1 MSKHKLVVLAVVAA
15 LGVGAALWSTQTRK
29 PVQETAAAS
38 PLVPGLQDGINN
50 VSGLRIVL
58 PGNSTVA
65 TIERGDAGWTL
76 KERGGY
82 AVDTAKVRD
91 LLVALASAKRVEQK
105 TSNPEL
111 YDKLGLVDIDKADA
125 SGAQVEI
132 DGLAQP
138 TRLILGQNVVR
149 GTGTFVRAAGEAQS
163 WQIDANIAI
172 ERAPAKWLQ
181 PEIVDIAA
189 ARVVSASVKHP
200 EGAPIEIVKSDGS
213 GSAEFVL
220 RNVPKGREA
229 ESTFA
234 ADALAGLL
242 SGLRLDDV
250 VPAAQA
256 EPGEAKTSIATFHL
270 DDGTTVTLTS
280 WKAGDHTLARLAA
293 TLDEAKAAAFVEQ
306 AQARAAKEAAA
317 TQAVDASAEPAAD
330 AAQDAVATTD
340 TAPAATTEP
349 AATPAIDPAA
359 DREQRLAAIRTA
371 VETMQADF
379 APWTYTLPTYKS
391 SNLNKTLEDYLK
403 PKG

>member
-29 PVQETAAAS
+29 PVQETVAAQ

-50 VSGLRIVL
+50 VTALRVVL
-58 PGNSTVA
+58 PGEGTVA
-65 TIERGDAGWTL
+65 TIERGEAGWSL

-82 AVDTAKVRD
+82 AVDTTKVRD
-91 LLVALASAKRVEQK
+91 LLVALGSAKRVEQK

-111 YDKLGLVDIDKADA
+111 YDKLGLVDIDKPGAT
-125 SGAQVEI
+125 GAQVEI

-138 TRLILGQNVVR
+138 ARLILGQNVVR
-149 GTGTFVRAAGEAQS
+149 GNGTFVRTAGDAQS
-163 WQIDANIAI
+163 WQTDANIAV
-172 ERAPAKWLQ
+172 ERAPAKWLK
-181 PEIVDIAA
+181 PEIVDIATS
-189 ARVVSASVKHP
+189 RVVSASVKHS

-250 VPAAQA
+250 TPAAQA
-256 EPGEAKTSIATFHL
+256 EPGEAKTSIASFHL

-280 WKAGDHTLARLAA
+280 WKAGDHKLARLAA
-293 TLDEAKAAAFVEQ
+293 TLDETKAAVFVEQ

-317 TQAVDASAEPAAD
+317 TQATDASAEPAAVAASGTVAAAD
-330 AAQDAVATTD
+330 AA
-340 TAPAATTEP
+340 P
-349 AATPAIDPAA
+349 AATPAVDPAA
-359 DREQRLAAIRTA
+359 DREQRLTAIRTA

-391 SNLNKTLEDYLK
+391 SNLDKTLEDYLK